1 MGQRRSVETLH
12 WTEISHAWCVF
23 LFQLAQSFQD
33 HCLESVDAQ
42 FGSGCAEGTYRLM
55 GDIPV
60 AGLVW
65 VAAERRFAPRA
76 RLHTNKLGISG
87 TSPQAPVF
95 HYVDRLTFD
104 AETSDP
110 RRPADAPSPAARQAG

>member
-1 MGQRRSVETLH
+1 M
-12 WTEISHAWCVF
+12 F
-23 LFQLAQSFQD
+23 FFQLAQSFQD

-76 RLHTNKLGISG
+76 RLRMNKLGISG

-110 RRPADAPSPAARQAG
+110 AARPTRPRPPPAKPADT